1 MPSHFRPSFALVFAG
16 ILATLVLVSPVG
28 AVAARRYISVYG
40 SATSTICALGDPCEI
55 VHGFKDVA
63 SGGDEIVIE
72 PGVYELGDTNV
83 QFTDAKGP
91 LRIHGAVGAPPP
103 TIAGTIWNMDLFHAS
118 TRVSRLRLIA
128 SAANDVPLALSGG
141 AVGERLVVQSGASN
155 SGMGSCFVN
164 NGALLRDSLCISNAT
179 ASGGAAVQSQGCL
192 GCFGSPETSVATI
205 RNVTAVVNGPSGHAI
220 RTQADGSP
228 PGHDATLHVFNT
240 IAYRGDVDAE
250 VAPGAIQAKITLS
263 HSNVGATTA
272 TGAPAA
278 SVTTDGTDQ
287 NQALLPPRFF
297 NPPSGDFRVRAGSPT
312 IDHGAN
318 NPANGLLDFDGD
330 RRIAGVRTD
339 IGADE
344 FIPPC
349 VVPKLKGKT
358 LSNATK
364 SLKAHHCRLG
374 SVRRKKST
382 TKPGRVISQQPKP
395 GRVLAGGARVAV
407 VLAKA

>member
-1 MPSHFRPSFALVFAG
+1 MIRRLLIALGVLAA
-16 ILATLVLVSPVG
+16 IATLTPAAASG
-28 AVAARRYISVYG
+28 ATRIISVYG
-40 SATSTICALGDPCEI
+40 STTSPTCALANPCEI

-91 LRIHGAVGAPPP
+91 LKIHGAAGAPPP
-103 TIAGTIWNMDLFHAS
+103 TITGTIWNMDLLHPS
-118 TRVSRLRLIA
+118 TRVSGLHLIS
-128 SAANDVPLALSGG
+128 SAPNDAPLALTRG

-155 SGMGSCFVN
+155 PGMGSCFAN
-164 NGALLRDSLCISNAT
+164 NTALLRDSVCISNAT

-192 GCFGSPETSVATI
+192 GCFGGPETSVATI

-250 VAPGAIQAKITLS
+250 AAPGAVRAKITLS
-263 HSNVGATTA
+263 HSNVGATTT

-278 SVTTDGTDQ
+278 SITNDGTDQ
-287 NQALLPPRFF
+287 NRALQPPRLV
-297 NPPSGDFRVRAGSPT
+297 NPPFGDFRERFGSPT
-312 IDHGAN
+312 IDHGAS

-330 RRIAGVRTD
+330 RRIAGSRTD

-344 FIPPC
+344 FIPC
-349 VVPKLKGKT
+349 VVPKLKGDT
-358 LSNATK
+358 LS
-364 SLKAHHCRLG
+364 KAKKALNTAHCRLG
-374 SVRRKKST
+374 RVTRKKSKK
-382 TKPGRVISQQPKP
+382 KPGRVISQKPKP
-395 GRVLAGGARVAV
+395 GTILSNGAQVSVAV
-407 VLAKA
+407 SKT